1 MLSGWTSKLLP
12 SPSDLGEASVI
23 QLALDR
29 NIQTV
34 CIDEAVGRR
43 VARLS
48 GLTLTGS
55 IGILLKAKQ
64 RYPQL
69 SVKVAIARMLDRN
82 IRLSQ
87 RVIDFA
93 LAQSGEATS

>member
-1 MLSGWTSKLLP
+1 M
-12 SPSDLGEASVI
+12 
-23 QLALDR
+23 
-29 NIQTV
+29 V

-48 GLTLTGS
+48 SLSLTGS
-55 IGILLKAKQ
+55 VGILLKAKQ
-64 RYPQL
+64 HNSAF
-69 SVKVAIARMLDRN
+69 SVKQAISNMQARN

-93 LAQSGEATS
+93 LRQSGEG

>member
-1 MLSGWTSKLLP
+1 LLNTL
-12 SPSDLGEASVI
+12 DLGEASVI
-23 QLALDR
+23 QLALD
-29 NIQTV
+29 NNLATV

-43 VARLS
+43 VARLN

-64 RYPQL
+64 QDPAL
-69 SVKVAIARMLDRN
+69 SVKVAIANMLKHN

-87 RVIDFA
+87 TVITFA
-93 LAQSGEATS
+93 LTPAGEQ